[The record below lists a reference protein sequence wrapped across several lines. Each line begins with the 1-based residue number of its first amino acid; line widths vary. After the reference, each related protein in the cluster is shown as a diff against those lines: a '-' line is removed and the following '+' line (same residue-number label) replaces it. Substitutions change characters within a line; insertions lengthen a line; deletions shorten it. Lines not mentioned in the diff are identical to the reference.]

1 MSNDTGVTNIN
12 ELPSGDNIQLSVEEK
27 SNSGQ
32 QSINMNDIFK
42 EIQSNGKTG
51 NIPSR
56 DIPINTNNVTLDE
69 TSKPNYVPK
78 HEYYI
83 NDDDFESSN
92 EIIETKRKKD
102 NRNSSIETLYE
113 ELQIPILLGVI
124 YFLFQLPIFNNLLA
138 KYLTF
143 TFDIDGTL
151 NLSGIVL
158 KSVLYALIYFI
169 LSKVLVNISE

>member
-1 MSNDTGVTNIN
+1 MGMSNDTGMTNIN

-27 SNSGQ
+27 SSTGQ

-42 EIQSNGKTG
+42 EIQSNGTTG

-83 NDDDFESSN
+83 NEHDFESSD
-92 EIIETKRKKD
+92 EIIETKRKK
-102 NRNSSIETLYE
+102 S
-113 ELQIPILLGVI
+113 
-124 YFLFQLPIFNNLLA
+124 
-138 KYLTF
+138 
-143 TFDIDGTL
+143 
-151 NLSGIVL
+151 
-158 KSVLYALIYFI
+158 
-169 LSKVLVNISE
+169 